1 MGTYYD
7 SAAPLEH
14 RMNEKRRLIDQIGE
28 SPTFVAEGVRL
39 TGDLETS
46 GPLVV
51 CGSIR
56 GDGRVGGTLR
66 MSVTAQWEGEIH
78 TGAAVVAGRITGR
91 LVVEGK
97 LEVAATAV
105 IRADINARDRRG
117 QGSGHRRR
125 ARVTSGEP
133 IVGSR
138 KARAPGRVG
147 SGRTPPAGRL
157 AGYILVRAS
166 CAHPSDGRPVS

>member
-1 MGTYYD
+1 
-7 SAAPLEH
+7 
-14 RMNEKRRLIDQIGE
+14 MNEKRRLIDQIGD

-51 CGSIR
+51 CGSVR

-105 IRADINARDRRG
+105 IRADIHARSIAVAKGAVIDG
-117 QGSGHRRR
+117 GVT
-125 ARVTSGEP
+125 VTSGEP
-133 IVGSR
+133 IVEFEE
-138 KARAPGRVG
+138 K
-147 SGRTPPAGRL
+147 RTRG
-157 AGYILVRAS
+157 
-166 CAHPSDGRPVS
+166 